1 VTSGIFN
8 GIFEFARGVQMFI
21 LGPRLILGVREYHA
35 NLVANSDEGT
45 GTGSIVFQER
55 AHISTGSGV

>member
-1 VTSGIFN
+1 MVTDIFIGILQ
-8 GIFEFARGVQMFI
+8 FARDVQMFI

-45 GTGSIVFQER
+45 GMGSIVFQER
-55 AHISTGSGV
+55 VHISTGSGV